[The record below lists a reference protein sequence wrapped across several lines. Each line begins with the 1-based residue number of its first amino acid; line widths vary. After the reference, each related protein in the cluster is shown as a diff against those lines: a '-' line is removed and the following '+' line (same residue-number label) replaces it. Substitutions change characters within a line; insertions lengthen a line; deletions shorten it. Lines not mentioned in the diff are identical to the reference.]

1 MDRMLFAI
9 PASSALMRQTHEVV
23 HRDPST
29 PFEVMREEVVRT
41 GMLYVDSVVD
51 GFVVSFMRNGE
62 ASAITQ
68 ALLRNLS
75 FIIKTVCRSA
85 IHQAAMHAEAKE
97 LEAITRFLEAR
108 VVTTVRDGQK
118 RGLIIYPLDEPQRE
132 KLSRAI
138 VAGSEGQAR
147 EQRRAYV
154 SALRS
159 VLDEAVAH
167 HYDDAF
173 AALNLGFLARTAVAV
188 GRAAIHGAGRTA
200 VRLSVAQDSEEDLR
214 ALSRLLQA
222 HLVPASMCRP
232 A

>member
-1 MDRMLFAI
+1 MERMLFAI
-9 PASSALMRQTHEVV
+9 DASSALMHKTRAVV
-23 HRDPST
+23 QRDPST
-29 PFEVMREEVVRT
+29 PLRQLRQDVVRT

-51 GFVVSFMRNGE
+51 GFVVSFMRDGQ
-62 ASAITQ
+62 ASAITRT
-68 ALLRNLS
+68 LLRNLS

-85 IHQAAMHAEAKE
+85 IHQAAAQAADSE

-118 RGLIIYPLDEPQRE
+118 RGLIIYPLEEEQRE
-132 KLSRAI
+132 KLARAI
-138 VAGSEGQAR
+138 AAGSQGLAR
-147 EQRRAYV
+147 EQRAAYV

-159 VLDEAVAH
+159 VLDEAMTH
-167 HYDDAF
+167 HFDEAFDA
-173 AALNLGFLARTAVAV
+173 LKLGPVARTAVAL
-188 GRAAIHGAGRTA
+188 GRAAIHGAGLTA

-214 ALSRLLQA
+214 ALSRLLQS